1 MDWKQTDSIIFDLD
15 GTLWDAS
22 GTCAEAWNESFQQLG
37 SHHVIDQSFVR
48 SVSGLRI
55 EKVFDQYFNFIPS
68 AKHQELLNIYK
79 QQEQIF
85 MKKSGGL
92 LFPGVKNVLTKLSST
107 HKLFVVSN
115 CLTGYIEN
123 FLQFTGLQN
132 IFADFE
138 SSGNT
143 GLPKSENI
151 QLIIARNQL
160 RHPVYVGDT
169 TWDQEAATAAKIPF
183 IYASYGFGK
192 AIAPDHAIERF
203 DELLTLFDN

>member
-1 MDWKQTDSIIFDLD
+1 MEGKQIDSIIFDLD

-22 GTCAEAWNESFQQLG
+22 GTCAEAWNESFKQLG
-37 SHHVIDQSFVR
+37 NHHVVDQAFIR

-68 AKHQELLNIYK
+68 AKHSELLNIYK

-92 LFPGVKNVLTKLSST
+92 LFPGVKDVLTKLANT
-107 HKLFVVSN
+107 QKLFVVSN

-123 FLQFTGLQN
+123 FIDFTGLKN
-132 IFADFE
+132 IFIDFE

-151 QLIIARNQL
+151 QLIISRNHL
-160 RHPVYVGDT
+160 RNPVYVGDT
-169 TWDQEAATAAKIPF
+169 LWDQEAAAAANIPF

-192 AIAPDHAIERF
+192 AANFQHKIQRF
-203 DELLTLFDN
+203 DELLSLFNN